1 MFKKIKP
8 YMMPLAM
15 TTGAVF
21 HQFFGSLAFLTP
33 YLIFTMLFLTYCKL
47 NFKHLQLSGL
57 HLWLI
62 LIQILGC
69 VIVYYI
75 LSPWNLVLAQ
85 GVMICMLAPTGTAA
99 PVVTGM
105 LKGNVESLTAYSLLS
120 NLSVA
125 IAAPLIFSL
134 LGSYETLPFFD
145 SFLAISRRVFVLLLT
160 PFVLAI
166 VLKKISP
173 ETTAKIGSFSGLS
186 FYIWSFSL
194 IIVTAK
200 TVEFILQQNSN
211 NYTTEI
217 LVAAGALVACIG
229 QFVTGKKIGKKYND
243 TIAGG
248 QSLGQKNTILAIWM
262 AQMFLNPISSI
273 APGAYVLWQNIFN
286 SYQVWQKRKLL

>member
-1 MFKKIKP
+1 
-8 YMMPLAM
+8 MMPLAM
-15 TTGAVF
+15 TIGTILYR
-21 HQFFGSLAFLTP
+21 FFGSLAFLTP
-33 YLIFTMLFLTYCKL
+33 YLIFVMLFLTYCKL
-47 NFKHLQLSGL
+47 DLKNIQLSPL

-62 LIQILGC
+62 LIQILGS
-69 VIVYYI
+69 VAAFLLLQPVNPI
-75 LSPWNLVLAQ
+75 LAQ

-105 LKGNVESLTAYSLLS
+105 LKGNVESLTAFSLLS
-120 NLSVA
+120 NMSVA

-160 PFVLAI
+160 PFVLAY
-166 VLKKISP
+166 VLKKISVKSA
-173 ETTAKIGSFSGLS
+173 EKIGSLSGLS
-186 FYIWSFSL
+186 FYIWSFAL
-194 IIVTAK
+194 IVVTAR
-200 TVEFILQQNSN
+200 TVQFIMNQNSV

-229 QFVTGKKIGKKYND
+229 QFLLGKKIGKKYND

-262 AQMFLNPISSI
+262 AQTFLNPISSI
-273 APGAYVLWQNIFN
+273 GPGSYVLWQNIFN
-286 SYQVWQKRKLL
+286 SYQVWRKRKSL

>member
-1 MFKKIKP
+1 
-8 YMMPLAM
+8 MMPLAM
-15 TTGAVF
+15 TIGTIF
-21 HQFFGSLAFLTP
+21 YRFFGSLAFLTP
-33 YLIFTMLFLTYCKL
+33 YLIFVMLFLTYCKL
-47 NFKHLQLSGL
+47 DLKNIQLSRL

-62 LIQILGC
+62 LIQILGS
-69 VIVYYI
+69 VAAFLLLQPVNPI
-75 LSPWNLVLAQ
+75 LAQ

-120 NLSVA
+120 NMSVA

-160 PFVLAI
+160 PFVLAYM
-166 VLKKISP
+166 LKKISVKSA
-173 ETTAKIGSFSGLS
+173 EKIGSLSGLS
-186 FYIWSFSL
+186 FYIWSFAL
-194 IIVTAK
+194 IVVTAR
-200 TVEFILQQNSN
+200 TVQFIMNQNSV

-229 QFVTGKKIGKKYND
+229 QFLLGKKIGKRYNN

-262 AQMFLNPISSI
+262 AQTFLNPISSI
-273 APGAYVLWQNIFN
+273 GPGSYVLWQNIFN
-286 SYQVWQKRKLL
+286 SYQVWRKRKSL

>member
-1 MFKKIKP
+1 
-8 YMMPLAM
+8 
-15 TTGAVF
+15 
-21 HQFFGSLAFLTP
+21 
-33 YLIFTMLFLTYCKL
+33 MLFLTYCKL
-47 NFKHLQLSGL
+47 DLKNIQLSRL

-62 LIQILGC
+62 LIQILGS
-69 VIVYYI
+69 VAAFLLLQPVNPI
-75 LSPWNLVLAQ
+75 LAQ

-120 NLSVA
+120 NMSVA

-160 PFVLAI
+160 PFVLAY
-166 VLKKISP
+166 VLKKISVKSA
-173 ETTAKIGSFSGLS
+173 EKIGSLSGLS
-186 FYIWSFSL
+186 FYIWSFAL
-194 IIVTAK
+194 IVVTAR
-200 TVEFILQQNSN
+200 TVQFIMNQSSV

-217 LVAAGALVACIG
+217 LVAAGALAACIG
-229 QFVTGKKIGKKYND
+229 QFLLGKKIGKRYND

-262 AQMFLNPISSI
+262 AQTFLNPISSI
-273 APGAYVLWQNIFN
+273 GPGSYVLWQNIFN
-286 SYQVWQKRKLL
+286 SYQVWRKRKSL

>member
-1 MFKKIKP
+1 
-8 YMMPLAM
+8 M
-15 TTGAVF
+15 TIGTIF
-21 HQFFGSLAFLTP
+21 YRFFGSLAFLTP
-33 YLIFTMLFLTYCKL
+33 YLIFVMLFLTYCKL
-47 NFKHLQLSGL
+47 DLKNIQLSPL

-62 LIQILGC
+62 LIQILGS
-69 VIVYYI
+69 VAAFLLLQPVNPI
-75 LSPWNLVLAQ
+75 LAQ

-105 LKGNVESLTAYSLLS
+105 LKGNVESLTAFSLLS
-120 NLSVA
+120 NMSVA

-160 PFVLAI
+160 PFVLAY
-166 VLKKISP
+166 VLKKISVKSV
-173 ETTAKIGSFSGLS
+173 EKIGSLSGLS
-186 FYIWSFSL
+186 FYIWSFAL
-194 IIVTAK
+194 IVVTAR
-200 TVEFILQQNSN
+200 TVQFIMNQNSV

-229 QFVTGKKIGKKYND
+229 QFLLGKKIGKKYND

-262 AQMFLNPISSI
+262 AQTFLNPISSI
-273 APGAYVLWQNIFN
+273 GPGSYVLWQNIFN
-286 SYQVWQKRKLL
+286 SYQVWRKRKSL

>member
-1 MFKKIKP
+1 
-8 YMMPLAM
+8 MMPLAM

-62 LIQILGC
+62 LIQILG
-69 VIVYYI
+69 
-75 LSPWNLVLAQ
+75 
-85 GVMICMLAPTGTAA
+85 
-99 PVVTGM
+99 TGM

-160 PFVLAI
+160 PFVLAVI
-166 VLKKISP
+166 LKKISP
-173 ETTAKIGSFSGLS
+173 ETTTKIGSFSGLS

-229 QFVTGKKIGKKYND
+229 QFITGKKIGKKYND

-273 APGAYVLWQNIFN
+273 APGAYVLW
-286 SYQVWQKRKLL
+286 